1 MNPKIAALLQNQ
13 HCLTHLCN
21 GPCSYL
27 SIGRTTESR
36 EILMSSS

>member
-1 MNPKIAALLQNQ
+1 MNPKTAALFQNQ

-21 GPCSYL
+21 GPFYL